1 MLRRGRFLT
10 GEFDEELGVKDV
22 TWLTPSGDEMQPS
35 TGTTPMVAA
44 WGSCWMAAPR
54 RLASASGTDSTLL
67 LIMNAHHDVV
77 EFTLPEAVGGSRWV
91 RLLDTNQ
98 GQNDDLHEFAFGD
111 TYEVTGR
118 SFLLF
123 ILKPARQ
130 RGNLTD
136 ADRSF
141 QHVLD
146 AFETAISTPVAFPRK
161 SLLSMLNLPPA

>member
-1 MLRRGRFLT
+1 
-10 GEFDEELGVKDV
+10 
-22 TWLTPSGDEMQPS
+22 
-35 TGTTPMVAA
+35 
-44 WGSCWMAAPR
+44 
-54 RLASASGTDSTLL
+54 
-67 LIMNAHHDVV
+67 MNAHHDVV

-91 RLLDTNQ
+91 RLIDTNQ
-98 GQNDDLHEFAFGD
+98 GQSDELHEFSFGS

-130 RGNLTD
+130 RGQWTD

-146 AFETAISTPVAFPRK
+146 AFETAISTPVAFPER
-161 SLLSMLNLPPA
+161 SLSSILSSVSGPDEGELRRS